1 MKSITIC
8 LIIFHT
14 AVFGKNFLV
23 EVANDPKEK
32 VELSSNAKLEA
43 ELSNSLEE
51 DIDKDI
57 MMEEGKDVLEVDKME
72 DMMEEDIDKDMT
84 KTAGN
89 DYGTMGL
96 WGYWAKPNKKPN
108 KNHSSYARS
117 ATDKADGSCGGDN
130 ILIVLH

>member
-1 MKSITIC
+1 MKSTTIC

-14 AVFGKNFLV
+14 TVFGKNFLV

-32 VELSSNAKLEA
+32 ELSPNAKLEA

-72 DMMEEDIDKDMT
+72 DMMEEDSDKDMT
-84 KTAGN
+84 KTAGK
-89 DYGTMGL
+89 DYSN
-96 WGYWAKPNKKPN
+96 WGFWAKPNK
-108 KNHSSYARS
+108 NHASYARS
-117 ATDKADGSCGGDN
+117 AIDKGDGGCGGDN
-130 ILIVLH
+130 IIIVLH